1 MNSERNFFLNRI
13 KSVKFAAKG
22 CWMLITTEKSI
33 IVQVIIAIFMTIVGF
48 FMEISATEWL
58 FQILA
63 ISIVLVAESL
73 NTAIEKMADFVHP
86 NYHPKIGFIKDIA
99 AGAAF
104 FAAIFAIIIGFII
117 YIPKFIS

>member
-1 MNSERNFFLNRI
+1 
-13 KSVKFAAKG
+13 
-22 CWMLITTEKSI
+22 MLITTEKSI

-48 FMEISATEWL
+48 CMEISATEWL